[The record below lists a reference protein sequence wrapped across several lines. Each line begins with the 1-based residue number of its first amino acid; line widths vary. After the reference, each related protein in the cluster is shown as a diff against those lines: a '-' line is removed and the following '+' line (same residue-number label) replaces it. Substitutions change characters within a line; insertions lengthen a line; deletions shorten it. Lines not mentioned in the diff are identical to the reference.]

1 MNISAFETNQ
11 LDELME
17 FLDDNLNENYEKNV
31 FLNIRKRWPEGFLI
45 VENKGEIVG
54 ACCGAILP
62 NEKLRVLILVLQ
74 RDYQRQGIGKDLMNR
89 MIKSSKI
96 FGVKKITLEV
106 RKDSE
111 AIQFYRKLG
120 LSSVDLLP
128 CYYQDG
134 CDGIVMEKH
143 L

>member
-1 MNISAFETNQ
+1 MKISAFETNQ

-45 VENKGEIVG
+45 VENNGEIVG

-96 FGVKKITLEV
+96 FGVKKVTLEV
-106 RKDSE
+106 RKIPKQSNFIENWDCP
-111 AIQFYRKLG
+111 
-120 LSSVDLLP
+120 LLI
-128 CYYQDG
+128 YYLATKTD
-134 CDGIVMEKH
+134 VMES
-143 L
+143 

>member
-1 MNISAFETNQ
+1 MKILPFEIEQ
-11 LDELME
+11 LDELMD
-17 FLDDNLNENYEKNV
+17 FLDENLNENYQKNV

-45 VENKGEIVG
+45 VIDNDRIIG

-62 NEKLRVLILVLQ
+62 NEKLRVLILVLKE
-74 RDYQRQGIGKDLMNR
+74 DYQKQGIGKELMSR
-89 MIKSSKI
+89 MIESSKI
-96 FGVKKITLEV
+96 FGVKKVTLEV
-106 RKDSE
+106 RKDSG

-134 CDGIVMEKH
+134 CDGIVMEKQ